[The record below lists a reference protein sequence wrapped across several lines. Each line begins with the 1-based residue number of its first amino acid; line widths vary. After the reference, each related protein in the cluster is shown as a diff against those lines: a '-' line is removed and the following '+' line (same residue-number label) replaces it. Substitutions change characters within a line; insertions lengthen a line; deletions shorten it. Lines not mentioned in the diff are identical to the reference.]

1 MQSEVDLHALVA
13 TCPDCILILDAQQII
28 RFSNPAV
35 SRLFGYS
42 IEEVIGKPAS
52 LLLPEASFGHPLNG
66 ELLALL
72 KCGEHTHVE
81 SSCGRFS
88 DKTTVFLRDI
98 GERKRAQAQLESSEA
113 NLRLTL
119 DTIPG
124 LVYSRPPDGELD
136 YANRHLTGFFG
147 FTLDDVRNGVWRDG
161 LHPDERDSVLET
173 MQVGATL
180 GKPYSFECRHRLD
193 DGTYGWIHSA
203 VEPLIGPDG
212 QVIRWYGL
220 ITDID
225 DRKKVEQ
232 SLRETQTKLTIASRI
247 AVASELTASIVHEI
261 SQPIAA
267 MVANGQSCLR
277 WLGAEPPN
285 HDNAKAAVA
294 RIVRDGKDASE
305 IIKGLRNL
313 FKRAEPQKSSVK
325 LRAIVD
331 EVLMLL
337 QPRTQRE
344 GIQIELHIASDL
356 PPLSGDPIQLQQVLL
371 NLVSNAIDAMRLIT
385 GRPKTLVM
393 RAHQLPDNSVLTEI
407 EDSGTGVLDHEK
419 IFEAF
424 FTTKESGMGM
434 GLSVCKTI
442 VTGHGGRLWASPS
455 HPFGTVF
462 SFTIPT
468 ETAATENPEQ

>member
-1 MQSEVDLHALVA
+1 
-13 TCPDCILILDAQQII
+13 
-28 RFSNPAV
+28 
-35 SRLFGYS
+35 
-42 IEEVIGKPAS
+42 
-52 LLLPEASFGHPLNG
+52 
-66 ELLALL
+66 
-72 KCGEHTHVE
+72 
-81 SSCGRFS
+81 
-88 DKTTVFLRDI
+88 
-98 GERKRAQAQLESSEA
+98 
-113 NLRLTL
+113 
-119 DTIPG
+119 
-124 LVYSRPPDGELD
+124 
-136 YANRHLTGFFG
+136 
-147 FTLDDVRNGVWRDG
+147 
-161 LHPDERDSVLET
+161 
-173 MQVGATL
+173 
-180 GKPYSFECRHRLD
+180 LD

-232 SLRETQTKLTIASRI
+232 SLRETQTKLTLASRI

-277 WLGAEPPN
+277 WLGTNPPN

-294 RIVRDGKDASE
+294 RIVRDGKDAGD

-337 QPRTQRE
+337 QPRTQKE
-344 GIQIELHIASDL
+344 GIQIDLQIASDL
-356 PPLSGDPIQLQQVLL
+356 PPLSGDPIQLQQVFL
-371 NLVSNAIDAMRLIT
+371 NLGSNAMDAMRAVAD
-385 GRPKTLVM
+385 RPKILVM
-393 RAHQLPDNSVLTEI
+393 RAQRLPDNSVLTEI
-407 EDSGTGVLDHEK
+407 EDSGTGVSDHEK

-442 VTGHGGRLWASPS
+442 VTAHGGRLWASPAT
-455 HPFGTVF
+455 PFGTVF
-462 SFTIPT
+462 SFTIPV
-468 ETAATENPEQ
+468 ETTGAEDAE

>member
-1 MQSEVDLHALVA
+1 
-13 TCPDCILILDAQQII
+13 
-28 RFSNPAV
+28 
-35 SRLFGYS
+35 
-42 IEEVIGKPAS
+42 
-52 LLLPEASFGHPLNG
+52 
-66 ELLALL
+66 
-72 KCGEHTHVE
+72 
-81 SSCGRFS
+81 
-88 DKTTVFLRDI
+88 
-98 GERKRAQAQLESSEA
+98 
-113 NLRLTL
+113 
-119 DTIPG
+119 
-124 LVYSRPPDGELD
+124 
-136 YANRHLTGFFG
+136 
-147 FTLDDVRNGVWRDG
+147 
-161 LHPDERDSVLET
+161 

-193 DGTYGWIHSA
+193 DGTYEWIHSA

-232 SLRETQTKLTIASRI
+232 SLRDTQTKLTVASRI

-277 WLGAEPPN
+277 WLGTDPPN

-305 IIKGLRNL
+305 VIKGLRNL

-331 EVLMLL
+331 EVLLLL

-344 GIQIELHIASDL
+344 GVQMELHIASDL

-371 NLVSNAIDAMRLIT
+371 NLVSNAMDAMRVIT
-385 GRPKTLVM
+385 GRPKILVM
-393 RAHQLPDNSVLTEI
+393 RAHHLPDNCVLTEI

-442 VTGHGGRLWASPS
+442 ITAHGGRIWASPAS
-455 HPFGTVF
+455 PYGTIF
-462 SFTIPT
+462 SLRFPPKQRQLKTLYCDIRRVPYPGAD
-468 ETAATENPEQ
+468 TAKFFKDVRGIS